1 MPIINKN
8 KVKILEDK
16 LNNEKDKLELLEFT
30 LINEIKEALLLLSD
44 INSLY
49 ELDDFIHDLIKQMN
63 D

>member
-1 MPIINKN
+1 MPIINKD
-8 KVKILEDK
+8 KVKVLEDK
-16 LNNEKDKLELLEFT
+16 LNNEKNKLELLEFT

-49 ELDDFIHDLIKQMN
+49 ELDDFIHDLIKQM

>member
-1 MPIINKN
+1 MMPIINKDKIN
-8 KVKILEDK
+8 ILEDK
-16 LNNEKDKLELLEFT
+16 LNNEKDKLQLLEST

-49 ELDDFIHDLIKQMN
+49 ELDDFIHDLIKQM